1 LFAGDYVVSNIAD
14 LGHREEN
21 NQRRIDAQVKTTLFA
36 FYPSSLR
43 GLIAG

>member
-14 LGHREEN
+14 LGHREE